1 MADTVTKDQTEVAP
15 ATAEAQPVD
24 ATSAAPTASTEEA
37 PKTEETRNGAEKK
50 ADDATKTE
58 APKTEEKKPANGA
71 KSSARV
77 DPREFKKNRKYD
89 PTTQPI
95 TDDPVKIRSQVEF
108 YFSDSNLPTDKFM
121 WESTGGEQNK
131 PMSLKTICSFK
142 RMRQFQPYSA
152 VVAALKESNFLV
164 VEGEEGNE
172 TVRRRKAYVSST
184 EAQKARLAASIYAK
198 GFGEEEPSTQFDIE
212 AFFAKYGHVKL
223 VKLRRTAEEVFK
235 GSVFVEFASAEEA
248 DAFVNL
254 DPKPTWKGNELLVMK
269 KQAYLDEKN
278 RQIKEGL
285 IEPNTNRRRVFFEG
299 REKGGIRGGRGG
311 QQGRSGDDK
320 NKDGDKKNGFKGGRG
335 GRGRGRGGRNFRG
348 GRNGNASPRDKK
360 KEETRTSTND
370 VQLPTIQS
378 TEASN
383 GKRAREDD
391 AAADAPAA
399 KKVDTKPEPVAAQ

>member
-1 MADTVTKDQTEVAP
+1 
-15 ATAEAQPVD
+15 
-24 ATSAAPTASTEEA
+24 
-37 PKTEETRNGAEKK
+37 
-50 ADDATKTE
+50 
-58 APKTEEKKPANGA
+58 
-71 KSSARV
+71 
-77 DPREFKKNRKYD
+77 
-89 PTTQPI
+89 
-95 TDDPVKIRSQVEF
+95 
-108 YFSDSNLPTDKFM
+108 M

-131 PMSLKTICSFK
+131 PMSLKIICSFK

-360 KEETRTSTND
+360 KEETRTSTNEY
-370 VQLPTIQS
+370 VSLPCLSNIGSRSANHPFVFTASNSRPSNPRKPATESALARTTPLPTPRPPRRSIPS
-378 TEASN
+378 RSLSPRNE
-383 GKRAREDD
+383 GRAC
-391 AAADAPAA
+391 AI
-399 KKVDTKPEPVAAQ
+399 